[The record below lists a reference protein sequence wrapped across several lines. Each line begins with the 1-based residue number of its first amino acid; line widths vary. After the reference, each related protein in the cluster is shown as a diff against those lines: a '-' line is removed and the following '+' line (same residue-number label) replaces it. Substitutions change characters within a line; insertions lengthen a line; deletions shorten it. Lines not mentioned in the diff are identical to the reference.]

1 MKAIV
6 FVGCKMM
13 DSRKLHFY
21 SNEVLGAGIR
31 SLLFVAILL
40 IGPRFAVTSSAD
52 SGSEI
57 GIRNRLGAT
66 VPLDLTFKDETGQK
80 VQLGQLIHTPVFL
93 APVYFRCTDVC
104 PMLLNGVVDVLNQ
117 LPAEPGRD
125 YEVLTVSFDE
135 TDTPDSALVQKRKYL
150 GLIHRPFPENSWHFL
165 TGDSATIRQLMD
177 AVGFGYQK
185 GGDGFMHPVALIV
198 LSPKGK
204 VTRYLYGSDFL
215 PMDLKMALVEAGHER
230 SGPAISRVL
239 RFCFRYEPKSR
250 KLVFNTMKVT
260 GTVTL
265 AFALAFIAFLIWGGK
280 KRPNKEQG
288 T

>member
-1 MKAIV
+1 MVLHLRRLRFYKRETGLFLLSVLLAV
-6 FVGCKMM
+6 SVSPAK
-13 DSRKLHFY
+13 SR
-21 SNEVLGAGIR
+21 ADP
-31 SLLFVAILL
+31 
-40 IGPRFAVTSSAD
+40 GP
-52 SGSEI
+52 EI
-57 GIRNRLGAT
+57 GIKDRLGAT
-66 VPLDLTFKDETGQK
+66 VPLDLTFKDANGQS
-80 VQLGQLIHTPVFL
+80 VRLGQLIHTPVFL

-104 PMLLNGVVDVLNQ
+104 PALLNGVVDVLNQ

-125 YEVLTVSFDE
+125 YTVMAVSFDE
-135 TDTPDSALVQKRKYL
+135 TDTPDSALAKKRNYL
-150 GLIHRPFPENSWHFL
+150 GLIQRPFPEEAWHFL
-165 TGDSATIRQLMD
+165 TGDSASIRELMD

-215 PMDLKMALVEAGHER
+215 PMDLKMALVEAEHER
-230 SGPAISRVL
+230 AGPAINRVL

-265 AFALAFIAFLIWGGK
+265 AFALAVVAFLVWGGK
-280 KRPNKEQG
+280 KRPKKEPG
-288 T
+288 K